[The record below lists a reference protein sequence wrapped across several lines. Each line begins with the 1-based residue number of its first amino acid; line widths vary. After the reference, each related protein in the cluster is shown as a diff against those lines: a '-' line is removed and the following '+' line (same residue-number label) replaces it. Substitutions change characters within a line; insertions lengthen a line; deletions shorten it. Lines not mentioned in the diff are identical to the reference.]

1 VIPQDRSGAAV
12 ARSAARGVIAAMA
25 MTGMRRVTTGLGL
38 LEQTPP
44 DAMAEQEP
52 TVSRL
57 LDRIP
62 PDYRDEAIELAH
74 WAYGALG
81 GAAFGVLVPRGLRTR
96 WTGPL
101 YGLAIWTL
109 FETGLVPLLGLEHAR
124 ERKVL
129 SRVLTAAD
137 HLLYGTVVG
146 SAPWPHR
153 V

>member
-1 VIPQDRSGAAV
+1 MIVGDRSGGTV

-25 MTGMRRVTTGLGL
+25 MTGMRRVSTGLGL

-44 DAMAEQEP
+44 DAIAEQEP
-52 TVSRL
+52 TMSGL

-81 GAAFGVLVPRGLRTR
+81 GAAFGLLAPRGIRTR
-96 WTGPL
+96 WAGPL
-101 YGLAIWTL
+101 YGLAVWGL
-109 FETGLVPLLGLEHAR
+109 FETGLVPLLGLEHAK
-124 ERKVL
+124 ERKVV

-153 V
+153 P

>member
-1 VIPQDRSGAAV
+1 MIVRDRSGGAV

-25 MTGMRRVTTGLGL
+25 MTGMRRVSTGLGL

-44 DAMAEQEP
+44 DAMAEQSP
-52 TVSRL
+52 PLARL

-62 PDYRDEAIELAH
+62 PDYRDEAVELAH

-81 GAAFGVLVPRGLRTR
+81 GAAFGALAPRGVRTR

-101 YGLAIWTL
+101 YGLVVWGL
-109 FETGLVPLLGLEHAR
+109 FETGVVPLLGLEHAR
-124 ERKVL
+124 ERKVM
-129 SRVLTAAD
+129 SRVLVAAD

>member
-1 VIPQDRSGAAV
+1 MRVRERSGGTV

-25 MTGMRRVTTGLGL
+25 MTGMRRVSTGLGL

-44 DAMAEQEP
+44 DAIVEQEP
-52 TVSRL
+52 TMSGL
-57 LDRIP
+57 LQRIP

-81 GAAFGVLVPRGLRTR
+81 GAAFGALAPRGIRTR
-96 WTGPL
+96 WAGPL
-101 YGLAIWTL
+101 YGLTVWGL

-124 ERKVL
+124 ERKVM

>member
-1 VIPQDRSGAAV
+1 VIVRDRSAGAV

-44 DAMAEQEP
+44 DAMAEQAP
-52 TVSRL
+52 PLARL
-57 LDRIP
+57 LERIP
-62 PDYRDEAIELAH
+62 PHYRDEAIELAH

-81 GAAFGVLVPRGLRTR
+81 GAAFGALAPRSVRTR
-96 WTGPL
+96 WAGPL
-101 YGLAIWTL
+101 YGLAVWGL
-109 FETGLVPLLGLEHAR
+109 FETGVVPLLGLEHAR
-124 ERKVL
+124 ERKVV
-129 SRVLTAAD
+129 SRVLVAAD